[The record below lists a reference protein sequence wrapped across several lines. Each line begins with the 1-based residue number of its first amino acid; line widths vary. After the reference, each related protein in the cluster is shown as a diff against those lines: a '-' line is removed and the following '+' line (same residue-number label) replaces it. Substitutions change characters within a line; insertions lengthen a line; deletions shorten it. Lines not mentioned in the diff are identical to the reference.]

1 MAMYMRCI
9 PVVGLLILISPMCY
23 AQLDNHFLSDKITHD
38 NTEKKTLSL
47 DYTQVN
53 YLRNTEYFNAVEKGR
68 TLMGVQLIP
77 VLHYQ
82 PNKRMSI
89 RTGAYIR
96 SEFGATPSLYEV
108 LPVIS
113 LKLFSASGKT
123 SLTLG
128 TLEGALSHGLIEPLF
143 NINSAILRRIENGAQ
158 FKVNSKYIF
167 SDTWLNWEK
176 FIEPGSAHKE
186 QLTAGVHTY
195 LNLTSAD
202 ESWVVR
208 PVVQVTV
215 FHRGG
220 QIDADT
226 SAMVTVAN
234 YATGAQLIK
243 KWANEQATIRAEAYM
258 TGYTENTRSGNY
270 PFRNGSGVMVNAGAT
285 FHAWSLLATYWSGN
299 NWIAP
304 RGTSIYQSVSE
315 HDPLYT
321 QKMRKL
327 IIPRL
332 CYQTEW
338 LDKQLTCVARFEPVY
353 DAGSRTTEFSF
364 SLYLCYSLRQ
374 AITR

>member
-1 MAMYMRCI
+1 MKMCYLS
-9 PVVGLLILISPMCY
+9 VVVLLAVISPVCY
-23 AQLDNHFLSDKITHD
+23 AQLDNQFLSDHITHD

-47 DYTQVN
+47 HYTQVN

-68 TLMGVQLIP
+68 TLMGVQLMP
-77 VLHYQ
+77 VMQYQ

-96 SEFGATPSLYEV
+96 TEFGATPSLYEV

-143 NINSAILRRIENGAQ
+143 DINSAILRRIENGAQ
-158 FKVNSKYIF
+158 FKVNTKHVY

-176 FIEPGSAHKE
+176 FIEPGSPYKE
-186 QLTAGVHTY
+186 QLTAGMHTY
-195 LNLTSAD
+195 LNFTSAD
-202 ESWVVR
+202 ESWIIR
-208 PVVQVTV
+208 PVVQATV

-226 SAMVTVAN
+226 TAMVTVAN

-243 KWANEQATIRAEAYM
+243 KWADEKINVRAEAYL
-258 TGYTENTRSGNY
+258 TGFTETTNSGNY
-270 PFRNGSGVMVNAGAT
+270 PFRNGSGMMVNAGGT
-285 FHAWSLLATYWSGN
+285 FHAWSLYATYWNGN

-304 RGTSIYQSVSE
+304 RGTSIYQSVSV

-321 QKMRKL
+321 QQDRNL
-327 IIPRL
+327 IIPRI

-338 LDKQLTCVARFEPVY
+338 MDKQLTCVARVEPVY

-364 SLYLCYSLRQ
+364 SLYLSYALRQ